1 MNREVVGVSLSVE
14 EELRERAEPEAE
26 FREEQCQERRAGV
39 TQRREDVSE

>member
-1 MNREVVGVSLSVE
+1 ME
-14 EELRERAEPEAE
+14 EEQQERPEPEAE